1 MTHAPLR
8 SRSERFSMTRSEPR
22 VSARAVSL
30 RKTAWNARTKRSM
43 RLRNALVSLALV
55 CMPLG
60 GCTFIWE
67 GDSKPHKDLG
77 VAPMTGGESTSLSHR
92 DTIGALTYYQGM
104 RTLSLRGFG
113 VVVGLG
119 QNGSTTCPKPA
130 FEHVAQTLHK
140 RHDFSSN
147 VVGVPNIKPEDLLR
161 DPDTAVVLVR
171 GEVPPAS
178 CAGTTFDVT
187 VTALPG
193 TETSSL
199 AGGRLYTAE
208 LETYRSTAPGMTLSG
223 ETLAKAAGPVFL
235 NPFSEEGA
243 VTEVSPLQGRVLG
256 GGVVTQDRELRLVLV
271 QPSYATARRIQE
283 RINDYFGTRERIAN
297 ATSPSYVELR
307 IPERFRDDA
316 GHFLGLVGSLYLAQ
330 DATFEAVRARGLAQE
345 LRRPD
350 SPHADIALC
359 FEGLGRSAIPVLDEL
374 YGNEAPH
381 VSFHAAVAGIRLGEH
396 LACETM
402 AAHAEDAMSPFR
414 FQAIRGLGTTAHD
427 SLAKQALRR
436 LVSNED
442 PRVQIA
448 AYEVLA
454 KINDARIDTRHIGRD
469 AFTLDLV
476 SCHRPPFIYA
486 RRQGE
491 RRLALFGDPPRCKPP
506 IFYRAPDG
514 LITLR
519 ADAGDDEIRLVRAVP
534 ANGTVSPQIPALL
547 ELVEL
552 IELLGNDAE
561 VTYGEVKGL
570 GLDYGTVV
578 RLLYHLCQD
587 ESLPAEFM
595 IEQPNALELFGP
607 PERAGR
613 PESEL

>member
-1 MTHAPLR
+1 
-8 SRSERFSMTRSEPR
+8 MTRTLHKSGG
-22 VSARAVSL
+22 L
-30 RKTAWNARTKRSM
+30 
-43 RLRNALVSLALV
+43 LGALSCLL
-55 CMPLG
+55 LG

-67 GDSKPHKDLG
+67 GESKPHQDLG
-77 VAPMTGGESTSLSHR
+77 VAPMTGGESTSLAHR
-92 DTIGALTYYQGM
+92 DTVGALTYYQGM
-104 RTLSLRGFG
+104 RTLSLRGYG
-113 VVVGLG
+113 VIVGLG

-130 FEHVAQTLHK
+130 FNHVAQTLHK

-193 TETSSL
+193 TETRSL
-199 AGGRLYTAE
+199 AGGRLYTCE
-208 LETYRSTAPGMTLSG
+208 LETYRTTAPGTTLSG
-223 ETLAKAAGPVFL
+223 ELVAKAAGPVFL

-243 VTEVSPLQGRVLG
+243 ATEVTLLQGRVLG
-256 GGVVTQDRELRLVLV
+256 GGEVTKDRELRLVLV
-271 QPSYATARRIQE
+271 QPSYAMARRIQD
-283 RINDYFGTRERIAN
+283 RINDYFGSRTRVAN
-297 ATSPSYVELR
+297 ATSPSYVELK
-307 IPERFRDDA
+307 IPERFHDDV
-316 GHFLGLVGSLYLAQ
+316 GHFMSLVGSLYLAQ

-345 LRRPD
+345 LQRPD

-359 FEGLGRSAIPVLDEL
+359 LEGLGRSATPVLDEL

-381 VSFHAAVAGIRLGEH
+381 VSFHAAVAGVRLGEH

-402 AAHAEDAMSPFR
+402 TAHAEDPMSPFR
-414 FQAIRGLGTTAHD
+414 FQAIRALGTTAHD

-436 LVSNED
+436 LLSNED

-454 KINDARIDTRHIGRD
+454 EMNDARIDTRQIGRD
-469 AFTLDLV
+469 SFMLDLI
-476 SCHRPPFIYA
+476 SCDHSPFIYA
-486 RRQGE
+486 RRAGE
-491 RRLALFGDPPRCKPP
+491 RRLAIFGGPVSCKPP

-519 ADAGDDEIRLVRAVP
+519 ADQDEDEITLVRAVP
-534 ANGTVSPQIPALL
+534 ANGTVSPQIPAPL

-561 VTYGEVKGL
+561 VAYGEVKGL

-578 RLLYHLCQD
+578 RLLYHLSQD
-587 ESLPAEFM
+587 KSLPAEFM
-595 IEQPNALELFGP
+595 FEQPNALELFGP